1 MFAQIKQF
9 ITENAQRLSSQLSTF
24 EGNVAK
30 ETADIRASF
39 QPALSQI
46 VFSASSS
53 SSAFGVGT
61 VALCEP
67 SASALTLGLT
77 AAPAQPAGFACL
89 VKRGAASNVT
99 LVPSGTNSSGA
110 ARKINNANSKA
121 YAAAGMYWLY
131 FDGENW
137 YG

>member
-1 MFAQIKQF
+1 MLALIKQF
-9 ITENAQRLSSQLSTF
+9 ITENAQRLSSQLSTL

-39 QPALSQI
+39 QPALTQV

-53 SSAFGVGT
+53 SSAFGVG
-61 VALCEP
+61 VAALCEP
-67 SASALTLGLT
+67 STSALTLALT
-77 AAPAQPAGFACL
+77 AAQGQPAGFACL
-89 VKRGAASNVT
+89 VKRGAGSAIT
-99 LVPSGTNSSGA
+99 LVPSGTNSSGLS
-110 ARKINNANSKA
+110 RKINTANSKA
-121 YAAAGMYWLY
+121 YATAGLYWLY